1 MIVVQQPIIME
12 HSRSQLQNN
21 FTIIKQ
27 GAEGRLYKGIYLGRP
42 VIVKERFQK
51 KYRHPELDTL
61 LTTERMKAEAR
72 AIVRCKIAGK
82 RKLYFSTIIVQS
94 CVSVSYR

>member
-1 MIVVQQPIIME
+1 MISCSVCNSVVLKTAMD
-12 HSRSQLQNN
+12 SGNQLGKH
-21 FTIIKQ
+21 FTILKQ
-27 GAEGRLYKGIYLGRP
+27 GAEGRLYKGIYLGKP

-82 RKLYFSTIIVQS
+82 PNLI
-94 CVSVSYR
+94 

>member
-1 MIVVQQPIIME
+1 ME
-12 HSRSQLQNN
+12 SHSQLGNH

-51 KYRHPELDTL
+51 KYRHPELDTH

-82 RKLYFSTIIVQS
+82 GNFIL
-94 CVSVSYR
+94 